1 MREPGTLPTP
11 EMLSRLWLRMQ
22 ACYGHRWAS
31 SYGTLPVDDDGR
43 LTLTGDTWAQG
54 LAGFGEAQLRTGLRA
69 CITSA
74 DPWPPTLPEFRA
86 LCLAIPPLADVRAEL
101 ARPPERR
108 SPFASLVLRH
118 LDRYRWRTVD
128 AAQGERLVRE
138 AYAAARSHLL
148 EGGEMPPPAA
158 ALPEPEPGTPA
169 REETAQAALDAIRRH
184 LGTPETPE
192 DTDPQNRGNPMHH
205 DVPAPAAPPESRP

>member
-1 MREPGTLPTP
+1 MRESSAIPTP

-31 SYGTLPVDDDGR
+31 SYGTLPVADDGT
-43 LTLTGDTWAQG
+43 LTLAGDTWAQG
-54 LAGFGEAQLRTGLRA
+54 LAGMGEAQLRTGLRA

-86 LCLAIPPLADVRAEL
+86 LCLAIPPLAEVRPEL

-108 SPFASLVLRH
+108 SAFATLVLSH

-128 AAQGERLVRE
+128 ASQGERLVRE
-138 AYAAARSHLL
+138 AYAAARRHLL
-148 EGGEMPPPAA
+148 EGGALPGQPA
-158 ALPEPEPGTPA
+158 ALPPPPPGTPA
-169 REETAQAALDAIRRH
+169 SEETAREALDAIRRT
-184 LGTPETPE
+184 LETPDTPEPE
-192 DTDPQNRGNPMHH
+192 E
-205 DVPAPAAPPESRP
+205 PEA